1 MASHQDTPAL
11 PAAGEDDAALTNGH
25 TPLSPEITGPR
36 LRVQMVGSPG
46 VGKTSFLGAL
56 GLLAQSPRG
65 GMTITAA
72 DGETRRRL
80 DDLRQSFKQGQ
91 WPPKTFHGQSF
102 EFQLHRGR
110 QTVTVQIDDIAG
122 EAFETAMNRG
132 EQDEP
137 TRRTANLIRQTDL
150 LLLMI
155 DGGRLDGD
163 NPMPQLELTQAIED
177 KRLAASGRPT
187 RVAVVITKADLCT
200 RRPVRTPAQAKK
212 RVTQR
217 LPELADTIKH
227 RVDQIEW
234 IPVSVCGF
242 GGGKAGK
249 QIAGA
254 DPQPT
259 FSPSGFEPLLDLML
273 AIADEQRSPK
283 WRILLGVV
291 IAAIFLGFAGVRY
304 RDYEAD
310 VERRRIENA
319 AIRIQDLPPSVAKV
333 NEPALRARI
342 LDVIRQAGKDLDSA
356 TTHREI
362 DAILRRIDDLPAAA
376 ESLVVDELAE
386 LDKKGQ
392 QRSESLL
399 FDRVT
404 DAAASG
410 DAESISE
417 AVDQY
422 LKRHPSDPRA
432 EQVRSLLSKQE
443 DKRRTAARND
453 IKALVV
459 RDAATLER
467 KLELIRKYLDQF
479 ESVVSPVEGEQIR
492 VAIEA
497 TRGMLEPKTYDVTL
511 VRTAGLDRPRAHG
524 VVVAVDSGEVAKF
537 DDSGTVAEKVW
548 NRKFNVR
555 WQMGS
560 RIELRLLNYRF
571 RNSDIAFFDAGGPLA
586 ILVLARKS
594 TPARF
599 GDDFL
604 ASRPPVSITMRCD
617 QLDEGTVNAI
627 EQWVYPGDAW

>member
-1 MASHQDTPAL
+1 M
-11 PAAGEDDAALTNGH
+11 
-25 TPLSPEITGPR
+25 I
-36 LRVQMVGSPG
+36 GSPG

-56 GLLAQSPRG
+56 GLIAQSPRG

-80 DDLRQSFKQGQ
+80 DDLRQSFKRGR
-91 WPPKTFHGQSF
+91 WPAKTFHGQSF
-102 EFQLHRGR
+102 ELQLHRGR
-110 QTVTVQIDDIAG
+110 QTVTILIDDIAG
-122 EAFETAMNRG
+122 EAFETTMNRG
-132 EQDEP
+132 EHDEA
-137 TRRTANLIRQTDL
+137 TRRTATLIRQTDL

-163 NPMPQLELTQAIED
+163 QPMPQLELTQAIED
-177 KRLAASGRPT
+177 KRLAAKGRET

-200 RRPVRTPAQAKK
+200 RHPVRTSAQAKK
-212 RVTQR
+212 RVTLR
-217 LPELADTIKH
+217 LPELADALNH
-227 RVDQIEW
+227 RVDHVEW

-242 GGGKAGK
+242 GAGK
-249 QIAGA
+249 PDNRKTDV

-273 AIADEQRSPK
+273 TLADQPRRAIR
-283 WRILLGVV
+283 RTLLGIV
-291 IAAIFLGFAGVRY
+291 IAAVFLGFALVRY
-304 RDYEAD
+304 RDYEAG
-310 VERRRIENA
+310 VERRRIENPA
-319 AIRIQDLPPSVAKV
+319 VRIQDLPVSVAKA

-342 LDVIRQAGKDLDSA
+342 VEVIRQAGRDIDSA
-356 TTHREI
+356 TTPREI
-362 DAILRRIDDLPAAA
+362 DTILRRVADLSATA

-386 LDKKGQ
+386 LDKNGLR
-392 QRSESLL
+392 RSESLL

-404 DAAASG
+404 DAETSG
-410 DAESISE
+410 VAESISE

-422 LKRHPSDPRA
+422 LKRHSSNPRA
-432 EQVRSLLSKQE
+432 EQVRSKLSQQE
-443 DKRRTAARND
+443 DKRRMAARND
-453 IKALVV
+453 IKAVVV

-479 ESVVSPVEGEQIR
+479 EAVVSPVEAEQIR
-492 VAIEA
+492 AAIRA

-524 VVVAVDSGEVAKF
+524 VVVAVDSNDVAKF
-537 DDSGTVAEKVW
+537 DDSGTVMEKVW

-555 WQMGS
+555 WQMGN

-571 RNSDIAFFDAGGPLA
+571 GNSDIAYFDAGGPLS

-594 TPARF
+594 APARF

-604 ASRPPVSITMRCD
+604 TIRPPVSITLRCD
-617 QLDEGTVNAI
+617 QLDDDTVTAI
-627 EQWVYPGDAW
+627 DQWVYPGDAW

>member
-1 MASHQDTPAL
+1 
-11 PAAGEDDAALTNGH
+11 
-25 TPLSPEITGPR
+25 
-36 LRVQMVGSPG
+36 MVGSPG

-56 GLLAQSPRG
+56 GLIAQSPRG

-80 DDLRQSFKQGQ
+80 DDLRQSFKQGH

-132 EQDEP
+132 EHDEA
-137 TRRTANLIRQTDL
+137 TRRTATLIRQTDQ

-163 NPMPQLELTQAIED
+163 HPMPQLELTQAIED

-200 RRPVRTPAQAKK
+200 RYPVRTPAQAKK
-212 RVTQR
+212 RVAGR
-217 LPELADTIKH
+217 LPELADAIKH
-227 RVDQIEW
+227 RVDHVEW
-234 IPVSVCGF
+234 IPISVCGF
-242 GGGKAGK
+242 GDGKAGK
-249 QIAGA
+249 KTVNV

-273 AIADEQRSPK
+273 ALADEPRRGR
-283 WRILLGVV
+283 WRTLLGIA
-291 IAAIFLGFAGVRY
+291 IAAVFLGFAVVRY
-304 RDYEAD
+304 RDYEAG
-310 VERRRIENA
+310 VERRRIENPA
-319 AIRIQDLPPSVAKV
+319 VRILDLPTSVSKT
-333 NEPALRARI
+333 NEPVLRARI
-342 LDVIRQAGKDLDSA
+342 LQVIRQASLDIDSA
-356 TTHREI
+356 TTPREI
-362 DAILRRIDDLPAAA
+362 DTILRRVADLPTAA
-376 ESLVVDELAE
+376 ENLVADELAE
-386 LDKKGQ
+386 LDKRGQ
-392 QRSESLL
+392 KRNESLL

-404 DAAASG
+404 DAEASG

-422 LKRHPSDPRA
+422 LKRHSSDPRA

-453 IKALVV
+453 IKAVVV

-467 KLELIRKYLDQF
+467 KLELIRNYLDQF
-479 ESVVSPVEGEQIR
+479 EAVVSPVEGEQIR
-492 VAIEA
+492 VAIRA
-497 TRGMLEPKTYDVTL
+497 TREMLEPKTYDVTL

-524 VVVAVDSGEVAKF
+524 VVVAVDSKDVAKF

-555 WQMGS
+555 WQMGE
-560 RIELRLLNYRF
+560 RIELKLLNYRF
-571 RNSDIAFFDAGGPLA
+571 RNSDIAYFDAGGPLS

-599 GDDFL
+599 SDAFL
-604 ASRPPVSITMRCD
+604 TIRPPVSITLRCD
-617 QLDEGTVNAI
+617 QLDDDTVTAI